1 VDDKGK
7 EFTVNIEA
15 VARDGKLDWLSIPTK
30 LPLYQQRP
38 DEPFWFTYLP
48 DAGTVYV
55 NFKGYDSLETKAAQL
70 FKFIDEHQPSRLV
83 IDMRQNGGGDFTLVR
98 QHLLPGLKQ
107 RPDINKKGHLF
118 VLVGRDT
125 FSAAMSNATDFRKE
139 TKAILIGEPIGE
151 RPNSYQENRQLVLP
165 NSQLTVSYST
175 EYYKFLDEDVLAV
188 IPDKRIDP
196 DWPSYKA
203 GRDLVME
210 WILTYSMPR
219 SKSTLHHFSINAG
232 RGPLDFCK

>member
-1 VDDKGK
+1 
-7 EFTVNIEA
+7 
-15 VARDGKLDWLSIPTK
+15 
-30 LPLYQQRP
+30 
-38 DEPFWFTYLP
+38 
-48 DAGTVYV
+48 
-55 NFKGYDSLETKAAQL
+55 
-70 FKFIDEHQPSRLV
+70 
-83 IDMRQNGGGDFTLVR
+83 
-98 QHLLPGLKQ
+98 
-107 RPDINKKGHLF
+107 
-118 VLVGRDT
+118 
-125 FSAAMSNATDFRKE
+125 MSNATDFRKE